1 MSIRPGVDAYAY
13 DRHYLRTMTNPGSAM
28 SEQIE
33 LDEMIREEQYED
45 EHDR

>member
-1 MSIRPGVDAYAY
+1 
-13 DRHYLRTMTNPGSAM
+13 MTNTGSAM

-33 LDEMIREEQYED
+33 LDEMLREEQYED

>member
-1 MSIRPGVDAYAY
+1 
-13 DRHYLRTMTNPGSAM
+13 MTNTGPAM

-33 LDEMIREEQYED
+33 LDDMIREEQYED